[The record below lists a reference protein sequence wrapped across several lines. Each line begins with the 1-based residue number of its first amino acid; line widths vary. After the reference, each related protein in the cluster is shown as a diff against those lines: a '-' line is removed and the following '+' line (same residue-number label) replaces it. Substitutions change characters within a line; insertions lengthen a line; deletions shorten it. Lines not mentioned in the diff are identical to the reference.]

1 MVKRSKYVLVAT
13 NLYQTEVKLLIIS
26 VIYTQE
32 MTHTTGLC
40 LEQQYQGQ
48 DSFIQSL
55 IVGDSINHFLSL
67 FLYVN
72 SLGLTVS
79 LKITNVSGF
88 KLMGISSTFFY
99 QLSNTLSQITSLYTS
114 PKHRFTCSS
123 EEDIIQSSRPS
134 GLGSFV

>member
-1 MVKRSKYVLVAT
+1 
-13 NLYQTEVKLLIIS
+13 
-26 VIYTQE
+26 

-55 IVGDSINHFLSL
+55 IVGDLINHFLSL
-67 FLYVN
+67 YLYVN

-88 KLMGISSTFFY
+88 KLMGISSTFLY
-99 QLSNTLSQITSLYTS
+99 QLSNTLSQIPHLYTS
-114 PKHRFTCSS
+114 PKHRFTWSS
-123 EEDIIQSSRPS
+123 EEDIIQSS
-134 GLGSFV
+134 

>member
-1 MVKRSKYVLVAT
+1 
-13 NLYQTEVKLLIIS
+13 
-26 VIYTQE
+26 

-48 DSFIQSL
+48 DSFILSL
-55 IVGDSINHFLSL
+55 IVRDSINHFLSL

-88 KLMGISSTFFY
+88 KLL
-99 QLSNTLSQITSLYTS
+99 LSNTTTRRYQ
-114 PKHRFTCSS
+114 
-123 EEDIIQSSRPS
+123 RPAHWYPCRYCK
-134 GLGSFV
+134 